1 MAAVDEAT
9 TPPVDDDNNPA
20 LLQDRVK
27 KLTKKLKNER
37 KAKED
42 LESRY
47 KHLYEAL
54 QSMMVSLNNAH
65 AVIAPQAAKKI
76 DNTTDN
82 KGFVDKSVA
91 QKDVDSWMNI
101 FAKKGSGPAS
111 APSGSTSNPNLPTAN
126 SGPNL
131 DRSSNNSSPAPRDR
145 KSSAADLTVQPTAPV
160 AASPSPAA
168 SPVVKKVQKQ
178 QGIDNTTDNK
188 QFVDKNHAEK
198 DIDSWMKIFKK

>member
-1 MAAVDEAT
+1 MGVLYRKHTRTNFLDLPIAV
-9 TPPVDDDNNPA
+9 V
-20 LLQDRVK
+20 
-27 KLTKKLKNER
+27 
-37 KAKED
+37 
-42 LESRY
+42 
-47 KHLYEAL
+47 
-54 QSMMVSLNNAH
+54 
-65 AVIAPQAAKKI
+65 APQAPKKI

-82 KGFVDKSVA
+82 KQFVDKSVA

-101 FAKKGSGPAS
+101 FAKKGGGGNNSGSGPSSAS
-111 APSGSTSNPNLPTAN
+111 PSSTSNPNLPTAN
-126 SGPNL
+126 SGTNL

-145 KSSAADLTVQPTAPV
+145 KSSAADLTVQP
-160 AASPSPAA
+160 AAAATPSPAA